1 MIYTIIKS
9 ILKKDFHSF
18 EKSTPNFETLV
29 KNVETTSIA
38 LLNKLDT
45 NDLVD
50 GRSAVGEYQFIADTN
65 LMKCYCSSAVIMSDK
80 FSKRLSLDSFVIAK
94 PDALFHQLSKDN
106 VILSDDGE
114 VLSAKD
120 WNNFWKD
127 VIAWAKESKP
137 LSFIEKKPIL
147 FHDLMGIYDGDDL
160 ISFEQGIIPFEQIII
175 LNLELDGAKKLSPIT
190 IDTSYDVDVE
200 SWLTVGLK

>member
-1 MIYTIIKS
+1 MIYTILKAM
-9 ILKKDFHSF
+9 LKKDFYSF
-18 EKSTPNFETLV
+18 EKSIPNFDVLI

-38 LLNKLDT
+38 LMNKLDT

-50 GRSAVGEYQFIADTN
+50 GRSAVGEYQFFADTN

-80 FSKRLSLDSFVIAK
+80 FSKRLSFDSFVIAK
-94 PDALFHQLSKDN
+94 PDASFHQLSKDN
-106 VILSDDGE
+106 VSLSEDGE
-114 VLSAKD
+114 ILSAKD

-127 VIAWAKESKP
+127 VMTWAKESKP

-147 FHDLMGIYDGDDL
+147 FNDLMGIYDGDDL
-160 ISFEQGIIPFEQIII
+160 VSFEQGVVPFEQIII
-175 LNLELDGAKKLSPIT
+175 LQFEMVGAKKLSPIT
-190 IDTSYDVDVE
+190 INTSYDVDEE